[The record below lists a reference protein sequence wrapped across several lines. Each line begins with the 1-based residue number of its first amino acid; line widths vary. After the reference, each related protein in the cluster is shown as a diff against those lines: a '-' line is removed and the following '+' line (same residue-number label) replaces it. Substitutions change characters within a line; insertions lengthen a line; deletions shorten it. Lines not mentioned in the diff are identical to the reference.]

1 LTYAKLKLKHIPHS
15 GPCLAI
21 ITALGGKYIA
31 DRHDGPLA
39 DSTKAVGRI
48 AAVAGKKAKEEKLLD
63 KFKAAI
69 SSLFNGRKDCKNCGA
84 PINQKQSITGKR

>member
-1 LTYAKLKLKHIPHS
+1 MVHVLQF
-15 GPCLAI
+15 

-31 DRHDGPLA
+31 DRLDGPLS

-48 AAVAGKKAKEEKLLD
+48 AAVTVKKAKEEKLLD

-69 SSLFNGRKDCKNCGA
+69 SSLFNGRRDCKNCGA
-84 PINQKQSITGKR
+84 PINQKQSITGKQ